1 MMHTEI
7 HSDAVGRVACAR
19 LWDSAI
25 GETAGAS
32 DPPYGKWLPIANS
45 PGNGMD
51 IGCILPGVLS
61 KNRKNFVIG
70 EEPMT
75 ASLNLICAAS
85 AAKALVDAVSSDLE
99 HRFSAEH
106 ISCESEPYWKDT
118 ALVQTEVRFE
128 AQAQPEAAWA
138 QWFTQRFGAGA
149 THRDEQ
155 FTEFLCSATIP
166 ELTAD
171 PARVFADLYVPHA
184 MAF

>member
-70 EEPMT
+70 CFGDFTRIKLRLGGE
-75 ASLNLICAAS
+75 S
-85 AAKALVDAVSSDLE
+85 ARRRSKL
-99 HRFSAEH
+99 
-106 ISCESEPYWKDT
+106 
-118 ALVQTEVRFE
+118 
-128 AQAQPEAAWA
+128 
-138 QWFTQRFGAGA
+138 
-149 THRDEQ
+149 
-155 FTEFLCSATIP
+155 
-166 ELTAD
+166 
-171 PARVFADLYVPHA
+171 
-184 MAF
+184 